1 MGTPAGAALASAC
14 GVIRSI
20 CALTLCGCLAAAC
33 GSTDSVGSDEQ
44 DVKVDTEAELA
55 WQQYVAN
62 LEFARGYQPTCVSGT
77 TAGEGGAPEDQRP
90 RVLVTGFGRFQSNRA
105 NATGEVVSEL
115 LDGLTYP
122 LTDPPAYGQIDPPA
136 PQTAVALG
144 TVELPGVG
152 EVDLCGMVVP
162 VFWDLAAVLVLKEIE
177 AFSPDFVL
185 LNGIAGGR
193 QPLWLELGSINRARA
208 LEDGSDILM
217 PIEEGAPLI
226 PTAPEEE
233 YARPLLLSWHAVRA
247 AAEQAITSHA
257 ADEREGTPLSDVLHG
272 VRFAG
277 YPRSSNT
284 YLCNNTAYTVG
295 YLMDHH
301 GEAVRLMEASH
312 PREGYDDG
320 LDVTINEDHSTTPRV
335 FVHWPSN
342 LEGDHIGSA
351 AEVMSALIAGQ
362 VDALVN
368 EGELPSPGDNAIA
381 EVKPDATGGDTY

>member
-1 MGTPAGAALASAC
+1 MIRPSLALAL
-14 GVIRSI
+14 V
-20 CALTLCGCLAAAC
+20 GCLAVAC
-33 GSTDSVGSDEQ
+33 GPTDHIGSDEQ
-44 DVKVDTEAELA
+44 DVKVDTESELS
-55 WQQYVAN
+55 WQQYLAN
-62 LEFARGYQPTCVSGT
+62 LEFARGYQPTCAPAT
-77 TAGEGGAPEDQRP
+77 TAEGEGAEVDRP
-90 RVLVTGFGRFQSNRA
+90 RVLVTGFGRFQSNRS

-115 LDGLTYP
+115 LDELAYP

-144 TVELPGVG
+144 TVELDGVG
-152 EVDLCGMVVP
+152 EVDVCGMVLP

-185 LNGIAGGR
+185 LNGIAGWR

-226 PTAPEEE
+226 PTASDDE

-247 AAEQAITSHA
+247 SAEAAIATHG
-257 ADEREGTPLSDVLHG
+257 ADERDGTPLSDVVQG

-301 GEAVRLMEASH
+301 GETVRLMEASH
-312 PREGYDDG
+312 PREGFDDG
-320 LDVTINEDHSTTPRV
+320 LDVTMSEDHRATPRV

-342 LEGDHIGSA
+342 LKGAHLASGA
-351 AEVMSALIAGQ
+351 AVMRALIAGQ
-362 VDALVN
+362 VDALIN
-368 EGELPSPGDNAIA
+368 EGEPPTPGDNAIA
-381 EVKPDATGGDTY
+381 ELQPDATGGDTY